1 MSRTWIIAGREFRR
15 TVLTKAF
22 FIGAVVVPVAF
33 VGISIAAAAFLKPTI
48 EPMIGELA
56 VKGGGEHF
64 LTALHIA
71 IHDEDGQY
79 PGQSQSLSPARP
91 KDADATELI
100 DAALADAKST
110 PTEERPSTEQV
121 DFVDVSGKDE
131 TAIRDGVRDGTWFAA
146 LIVHPPAEPG
156 RHKTLELVVPPT
168 APNSHV
174 QLLENSARTAA
185 VDARL
190 LNQGYAPNTIR
201 HLFTR
206 PRLKTTR
213 LDRSGGEHTEA
224 QWTRWVVPVIMM
236 GLIWMTVMTGGNYL
250 LTSTIEEKSSKVIEV
265 LLSACSPRELIG
277 GKIIGFG
284 MVTLL
289 MLSMYALVAGAI
301 LSLLAAAD
309 VVRIDT
315 LIISALCLVMAYLMI
330 ASMMAGVGAAVSD
343 LTEAQSLL
351 GPVTLII
358 MAPLFLIPVVTED
371 PEGIVSIVT
380 TFIPPLTPF
389 ILVLRVAASADPLP
403 WLEVIAALIV
413 GFAAAIGMAW
423 AAGRIFRVGVL
434 MQGKPPSIRELV
446 RWIRYR

>member
-1 MSRTWIIAGREFRR
+1 MSRTWIIAIREFRR

-22 FIGAVVVPVAF
+22 LIGAVVVPVAF

-48 EPMIGELA
+48 EPMVGELA
-56 VKGGGEHF
+56 IQGANEHF
-64 LTALHIA
+64 ITALHVA
-71 IHDEDGQY
+71 LAEDDDGDETTTPRPPDG
-79 PGQSQSLSPARP
+79 
-91 KDADATELI
+91 ADTTERI
-100 DAALADAKST
+100 DAALADAQSK
-110 PTEERPSTEQV
+110 PQQERPSTDQV
-121 DFVDVSGKDE
+121 NIVDVGPQDDLS
-131 TAIRDGVRDGTWFAA
+131 IRDGIRNGIYFAA
-146 LIVHPPAEPG
+146 IIVHPSSNDG
-156 RHKTLELVVPPT
+156 GHKTLELIVPPT

-174 QLLENSARTAA
+174 QLLERSSRTAA

-190 LNQGYAPNTIR
+190 LIQGYAPASLR
-201 HLFTR
+201 QLFAR

-213 LDRSGGEHTEA
+213 LDRAGGEHTEA
-224 QWTRWVVPVIMM
+224 EWTRWVVPVIMM

-265 LLSACSPRELIG
+265 LLSACSPRELIS
-277 GKIIGFG
+277 GKILGFG
-284 MVTLL
+284 MVTVL
-289 MLSMYALVAGAI
+289 MLSMYALVAAAI

-309 VVRIDT
+309 VIRLDT

-351 GPVTLII
+351 GPVTIVI
-358 MAPLFLIPVVTED
+358 MAPLLLIPVVTED
-371 PEGIVSIVT
+371 PEGIVAIVT

-403 WLEVIAALIV
+403 WFEVLAALII
-413 GFAAAIGMAW
+413 GFAAAFAMTW

-434 MQGKPPSIRELV
+434 MQGKPPSLRELL
-446 RWIRYR
+446 RWVRYR